1 MSPAATA
8 PEPFAA
14 PAAVPAVRPIAPE
27 LLALMDRIPS
37 ETTPAERRLLFRYFR
52 DTWAG
57 AGHVVEVG
65 PFLGGTTRAIA
76 LGMLANPDLQ
86 PDVRLHTFDRFA
98 SYYDPVQLRDAV
110 APLVAQGVLDHTVAD
125 ALCDSGD
132 FLALFHALHGP
143 HPYHRL
149 IEAHNS
155 PLPDRPDE
163 VAASTA
169 LERLADESAL
179 GAVFIDGCKSWAST
193 QYAMSFLLPR
203 TRIGAPVIFQDYGWY
218 TCFWISSFTHA
229 LADALE
235 LETSADATY
244 VFRLTRAVSAAEVR
258 RRFTV
263 TPQAMGRA
271 FFRAAAN
278 RLAETSRAR
287 GDVRGE
293 LIAQLHH
300 IAALATLDRRGDAAA
315 LLRAL
320 DVRRYAAFV
329 GMIRGCIQ
337 SPTYRPG
344 GERILWK

>member
-1 MSPAATA
+1 MNAALADSGTIGDPVAATA
-8 PEPFAA
+8 E
-14 PAAVPAVRPIAPE
+14 RPIPQEA
-27 LLALMDRIPS
+27 LALLDQIPS
-37 ETTPAERRLLFRYFR
+37 ETTPPERRLLYRYFR
-52 DTWAG
+52 DRWAG
-57 AGHVVEVG
+57 AGHVVEIG

-76 LGMLANPDLQ
+76 LGMSANPALEAGA
-86 PDVRLHTFDRFA
+86 RLHTFDRFA
-98 SYYDPVQLRDAV
+98 SYYDPVQLRTTV
-110 APLVAQGVLDHTVAD
+110 APLVERGVLDRAVAD
-125 ALCDSGD
+125 ALCHDGD

-143 HPYHRL
+143 NPYHRL

-163 VAASTA
+163 VAGSTA
-169 LERLADESAL
+169 LDRLADETAL
-179 GAVFIDGCKSWAST
+179 GALFIDGCKSWAST

-203 TRIGAPVIFQDYGWY
+203 TRVGAPVIFQDYGWY

-235 LETSADATY
+235 LETAADATY
-244 VFRLTRAVSAAEVR
+244 VFRLVRPVTAAEVR
-258 RRFTV
+258 RRFAL
-263 TPQAMGRA
+263 TPQAMGRP
-271 FFRAAAN
+271 FFRAAAA
-278 RLAETSRAR
+278 RLLETSTAR
-287 GDVRGE
+287 GDRRGE
-293 LIAQLHH
+293 LIAHLHH
-300 IAALATLDRRGDAAA
+300 VAALATLDRRADAAA

>member
-1 MSPAATA
+1 MSAVLAESEPAGI
-8 PEPFAA
+8 
-14 PAAVPAVRPIAPE
+14 PAAVSAEQPVPPE
-27 LLALMDRIPS
+27 ALALIDRIPS
-37 ETTPAERRLLFRYFR
+37 ETTPAERRLLYLFFR
-52 DTWAG
+52 DRWAG
-57 AGHVVEVG
+57 AGHVVEIG

-76 LGMLANPDLQ
+76 LGMTANAALRPDA
-86 PDVRLHTFDRFA
+86 RLHTFDRFA
-98 SYYDPVQLRDAV
+98 SYYDPVQLRETV
-110 APLVAQGVLDHTVAD
+110 APLVERGELDRAVAD
-125 ALCDSGD
+125 GLCRDGD

-149 IEAHNS
+149 IAAHNS

-169 LERLADESAL
+169 LDRLADETAL
-179 GAVFIDGCKSWAST
+179 GALFIDGCKSWAST

-203 TRIGAPVIFQDYGWY
+203 TRVGAPVIFQDFGWY

-229 LADALE
+229 LADVLE
-235 LETSADATY
+235 PETAADATY
-244 VFRLTRAVSAAEVR
+244 VFRLARAVSAADVR
-258 RRFTV
+258 RRFAV
-263 TPQAMGRA
+263 TPQAMGRP
-271 FFRAAAN
+271 FFRAAAA
-278 RLAETSRAR
+278 RLMERSRAR
-287 GDVRGE
+287 GDLRGE

-320 DVRRYAAFV
+320 DVRRYAAFA